1 MRFPFIWVGYLVK
14 YYMKSQGVSLKENLN
29 TTFQKCVKISVPGYG
44 WRFLIE
50 VDIWQSFSLV
60 IYREI
65 LLTSYFTYLKLSWSK
80 TAQLIAHL
88 DIFSIDIGII
98 FLSKGLNYFC
108 CQMCY
113 FFLLNMILSI
123 VYMYTCAYIHI
134 HVQIYTHLLNSKTFE
149 LDYVKR
155 HMC

>member
-80 TAQLIAHL
+80 TAPLIAHL

-108 CQMCY
+108 LSNVL
-113 FFLLNMILSI
+113 FLFAKYDTKHHIY
-123 VYMYTCAYIHI
+123 VYMCIHTYTCAN
-134 HVQIYTHLLNSKTFE
+134 IYTFAKLKNIWARL
-149 LDYVKR
+149 
-155 HMC
+155 C